1 MKNQPLARGTK
12 QDFSTIIQLKL
23 GHGYFKSYLK
33 RLPKYQNDFCFP
45 ACRRTQDSRH
55 LIMNCKVYRQEQKE
69 FKQEILKTTVPW
81 NLEAILTLKEGQRIL
96 SQYLRK
102 TKIATRKWILG
113 EAIEKEEREEEWVRI
128 EEVEGT

>member
-45 ACRRTQDSRH
+45 ACRRTQDLRH
-55 LIMNCKVYRQEQKE
+55 LIMDCKVYR
-69 FKQEILKTTVPW
+69 
-81 NLEAILTLKEGQRIL
+81 
-96 SQYLRK
+96 
-102 TKIATRKWILG
+102 
-113 EAIEKEEREEEWVRI
+113 
-128 EEVEGT
+128 